1 MVPER
6 ERDKNEYQKVQ
17 LLWKMDMIKT
27 MSIDFKQNLIRK
39 ARSNHKILIH
49 VHVLI

>member
-6 ERDKNEYQKVQ
+6 EREIKMSTSK